1 MKYLGVL
8 MAILLLLLSSCGNVS
23 GLSGKTVQEDPD
35 APDRD
40 NTPVVLPVEA
50 PGIAVFGGNGAT
62 VDYSHAND
70 GGYVMVAY
78 EGENSKIKVQIRF
91 SGGDPYT
98 YNLTPNAG
106 FQPFPLSLGNGDY
119 EIGVFTGIGGDQ
131 YVEAAKQSIP
141 VVMENEF
148 APFLRPS
155 QYVWYTPESL
165 AVSKAQEI
173 CAGAKTDL
181 GAVEKI
187 FLYVTDTVAYDYDK
201 AATVQSGYLPNID
214 ETLQTGKG
222 ICFDYAS
229 LITAMLRSQR
239 IPCKLD
245 IGYAGKAYHAWIS
258 IYSEKTGWIAN
269 YIELH
274 DDQWS
279 MLDPTFYAGGSTGD
293 PNLIGD
299 GTNYN
304 PMYYY

>member
-1 MKYLGVL
+1 M
-8 MAILLLLLSSCGNVS
+8 I
-23 GLSGKTVQEDPD
+23 
-35 APDRD
+35 
-40 NTPVVLPVEA
+40 
-50 PGIAVFGGNGAT
+50 
-62 VDYSHAND
+62 
-70 GGYVMVAY
+70 AY
-78 EGENSKIKVQIRF
+78 EGDNPRIKVQIRF
-91 SGGDPYT
+91 NDGDPYT
-98 YNLTPNAG
+98 YNLIPNAG
-106 FQPFPLSLGNGDY
+106 FQAFPLSLGNGDY
-119 EIGVFTGIGGDQ
+119 EIGVFTGVGGNQ
-131 YVEAAKQSIP
+131 YLEAAKQSIP
-141 VVMENEF
+141 VAMEDEF
-148 APFLRPS
+148 APFLHPS

-165 AVSKAQEI
+165 AVLKAPEI

-187 FLYVTDTVAYDYDK
+187 FLYVTKTVSYDYDK
-201 AATVQSGYLPNID
+201 AATVQSGYLPDID

-229 LITAMLRSQR
+229 LITAMLRSQG

-258 IYSEKTGWIAN
+258 VYSKETGWIAN

-293 PNLIGD
+293 PNLVGD